1 MVGGESTYLASFCN
15 SRSRFQK
22 FWLAYCFSPNA
33 DLGFGMLRHT
43 LTGKALMGRSDFRNL
58 PVVNG
63 ECPCCAT
70 SQRRPDAGTVLR
82 MVRSVS
88 SVCGLCVATS
98 AWVFFTSGAHA
109 QSNGYSED
117 GNWRFETTAD
127 TANKGSVQQLIEIK
141 KANGFASMNSYDISY
156 NIDGDYINCSVSSNV
171 TGNQGA
177 IDQNAP
183 IGSPTLTSTPSFS
196 ASSIGNSNDT
206 AVDSTDN
213 QSGISSS
220 NLIPVGVL
228 DGTIAD
234 GNSMLSGSN
243 QNLSDSAL
251 TASVSDSSSG
261 FSVGSASG
269 NGGGGSVVLNSA
281 QSNDGANLSAS
292 VSDSQA
298 CAFSR
303 VTGNGVANA
312 AQ

>member
-1 MVGGESTYLASFCN
+1 MSTPMTDFSSPEAYMTNRMLWAAKAARPVQLGRTVVCMIAAASV
-15 SRSRFQK
+15 
-22 FWLAYCFSPNA
+22 W
-33 DLGFGMLRHT
+33 
-43 LTGKALMGRSDFRNL
+43 TGL
-58 PVVNG
+58 
-63 ECPCCAT
+63 
-70 SQRRPDAGTVLR
+70 
-82 MVRSVS
+82 
-88 SVCGLCVATS
+88 
-98 AWVFFTSGAHA
+98 SGPAQA

-117 GNWRFETTAD
+117 GNWRFESTAD

-141 KANGFASMNSYDISY
+141 KANGFSSMNTYDISY

-183 IGSPTLTSTPSFS
+183 IGSPTLSSTPSFS

-251 TASVSDSSSG
+251 TASVSGSSSG

>member
-1 MVGGESTYLASFCN
+1 MIAAACI
-15 SRSRFQK
+15 
-22 FWLAYCFSPNA
+22 W
-33 DLGFGMLRHT
+33 
-43 LTGKALMGRSDFRNL
+43 TG
-58 PVVNG
+58 
-63 ECPCCAT
+63 
-70 SQRRPDAGTVLR
+70 
-82 MVRSVS
+82 VS
-88 SVCGLCVATS
+88 GPAQ
-98 AWVFFTSGAHA
+98 A

-117 GNWRFETTAD
+117 GNWRFETTVD

-141 KANGFASMNSYDISY
+141 KANGFSSMNMYDISY

-213 QSGISSS
+213 QPGISSS

-228 DGTIAD
+228 DGAIAD
-234 GNSMLSGSN
+234 GSSMLSGSN
-243 QNLSDSAL
+243 QAVSDSTLA
-251 TASVSDSSSG
+251 ASVSGSSSG
-261 FSVGSASG
+261 FSVGAASG

-281 QSNDGANLSAS
+281 QSNEGANLSAS